1 MTLRAFSESVEL
13 SASLWAFSES
23 VSPQLVHGTLVSLWT
38 FNVVIY
44 RALCESEGPQQLYAS
59 MSLWI
64 FSESLDFQ

>member
-23 VSPQLVHGTLVSLWT
+23 VSPQLVHGTSVSLWA
-38 FNVVIY
+38 FNVSIEPSVSL
-44 RALCESEGPQQLYAS
+44 RTHSNCRPS

-64 FSESLDFQ
+64 FSESLGFQ